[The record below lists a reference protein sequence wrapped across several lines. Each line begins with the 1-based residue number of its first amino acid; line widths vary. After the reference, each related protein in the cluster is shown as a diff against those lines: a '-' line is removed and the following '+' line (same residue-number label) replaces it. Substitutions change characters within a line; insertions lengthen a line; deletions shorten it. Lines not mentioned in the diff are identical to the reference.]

1 MTLVAGK
8 SAQAAVTQR
17 TVLTLVPVVQARM
30 MTTSK
35 IVLKMILV
43 AGKSAQA
50 GVTQRTVLT
59 LVPVVQGRMMTTSKI
74 VL

>member
-30 MTTSK
+30 MTTPK
-35 IVLKMILV
+35 IVLKMTLV
-43 AGKSAQA
+43 AGKEMFPFSTMSQ
-50 GVTQRTVLT
+50 VLI
-59 LVPVVQGRMMTTSKI
+59 S
-74 VL
+74 